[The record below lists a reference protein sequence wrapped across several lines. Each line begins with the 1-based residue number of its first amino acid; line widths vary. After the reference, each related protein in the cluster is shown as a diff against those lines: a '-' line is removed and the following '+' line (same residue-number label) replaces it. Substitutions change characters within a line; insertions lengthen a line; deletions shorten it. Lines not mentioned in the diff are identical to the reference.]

1 MEELKDISENL
12 TKLYGIEG
20 PQSMASSTNS
30 RMQSNFNVEETEND
44 YEIEDE
50 QTICFPLLSNDNL
63 DNFQAANRIWSCIY
77 LAHLIRKVRISLYS
91 VRSQSSRKIMHNCT
105 MKRKVCFCNHNSI
118 AYIH

>member
-1 MEELKDISENL
+1 MKDISENL

-20 PQSMASSTNS
+20 PQSMAINTNS
-30 RMQSNFNVEETEND
+30 RMQSNISVEETEAD

-77 LAHLIRKVRISLYS
+77 MAYLIRKVRISFCS
-91 VRSQSSRKIMHNCT
+91 VRSQSSRKIVQNCT
-105 MKRKVCFCNHNSI
+105 IKRKVRFC
-118 AYIH
+118 